1 MKLDMEEAQSVS
13 LLACRNGGGSS
24 VLAVV
29 KEIDAGSL
37 FIGLLRVMK
46 RMQVS

>member
-13 LLACRNGGGSS
+13 LLACRYGEVVCFGGCEE
-24 VLAVV
+24 V
-29 KEIDAGSL
+29 DAGSL

-46 RMQVS
+46 RMQAS